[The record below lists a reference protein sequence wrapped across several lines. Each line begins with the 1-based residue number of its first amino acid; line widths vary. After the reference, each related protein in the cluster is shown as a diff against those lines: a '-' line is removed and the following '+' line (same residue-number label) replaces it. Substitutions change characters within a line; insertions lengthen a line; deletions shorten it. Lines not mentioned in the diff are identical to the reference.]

1 MREKDFL
8 GELKRGGYPSGNKPV
23 SEIKPPFTK
32 AQLAAIDRADEQ
44 EDALSLDLDCMCKN
58 NDPNCAECWDVPIK
72 FKIVKDHKGNLI
84 DGPKKVSDSVSNA
97 NLVHARE
104 LEITAVTTV
113 SELYEMIDLPY
124 RITKHAKVSIGS
136 KYDFPRNAETPV
148 LRLEWRG
155 DGE

>member
-1 MREKDFL
+1 MTAPRVMVTRAQVAAAKL
-8 GELKRGGYPSGNKPV
+8 MIKRAYKRGDHPS
-23 SEIKPPFTK
+23 
-32 AQLAAIDRADEQ
+32 AAALAIANA
-44 EDALSLDLDCMCKN
+44 SK
-58 NDPNCAECWDVPIK
+58 
-72 FKIVKDHKGNLI
+72 
-84 DGPKKVSDSVSNA
+84 PKKASNSVSNA